1 MDQYE
6 IINLSND
13 CARPIFSASKGSN
26 PMAVV
31 RNLFSSEDTG
41 RLFEPDAVLGAQF
54 YATYKSSPYKQPEL
68 RLMAAVL
75 EDAIS
80 CLSIKRGPATARQ
93 RKQLEDARQWF
104 AAEDDGEW
112 IFSFRN
118 ICEALGIDP
127 AYLRRGLIRW
137 ATAPELGSARNLPTV
152 GTHFSEPPARTRL
165 RSGS

>member
-13 CARPIFSASKGSN
+13 CARLMVARRKEAI
-26 PMAVV
+26 PMAVI
-31 RNLFSSEDTG
+31 RNLFSSEDSG

-80 CLSIKRGPATARQ
+80 CLSMKLGPATARQ

-104 AAEDDGEW
+104 AAEDDSEW
-112 IFSFRN
+112 IFSFKN
-118 ICEALGIDP
+118 ICETLGIDP

-137 ATAPELGSARNLPTV
+137 AAATELGSARDLTTV
-152 GTHFSEPPARTRL
+152 RTASSAPPAKIRL
-165 RSGS
+165 RAGS

>member
-1 MDQYE
+1 
-6 IINLSND
+6 
-13 CARPIFSASKGSN
+13 
-26 PMAVV
+26 MAVI

-41 RLFEPDAVLGAQF
+41 RLFEPDTVLGAQF

-80 CLSIKRGPATARQ
+80 CLSVKARPVTTRQ
-93 RKQLEDARQWF
+93 RKQLEDAQQWF
-104 AAEDDGEW
+104 AAEDDDEW

-118 ICEALGIDP
+118 ICEALGIAP

-137 ATAPELGSARNLPTV
+137 AATELDSSRDLPTLRTASS
-152 GTHFSEPPARTRL
+152 GSPAKIRL
-165 RSGS
+165 RAGS

>member
-1 MDQYE
+1 
-6 IINLSND
+6 
-13 CARPIFSASKGSN
+13 
-26 PMAVV
+26 MAVI

-41 RLFEPDAVLGAQF
+41 RLFEPDTVLAAQF
-54 YATYKSSPYKQPEL
+54 YATYKTSPYKQPEL

-80 CLSIKRGPATARQ
+80 SLSIKPHPATARQ
-93 RKQLEDARQWF
+93 RKELEDARHWF
-104 AAEDDGEW
+104 AAEDDDEW

-137 ATAPELGSARNLPTV
+137 AATELGSPRDLPTL
-152 GTHFSEPPARTRL
+152 RTES
-165 RSGS
+165 SGSPTKLSPSKMRVRAGS